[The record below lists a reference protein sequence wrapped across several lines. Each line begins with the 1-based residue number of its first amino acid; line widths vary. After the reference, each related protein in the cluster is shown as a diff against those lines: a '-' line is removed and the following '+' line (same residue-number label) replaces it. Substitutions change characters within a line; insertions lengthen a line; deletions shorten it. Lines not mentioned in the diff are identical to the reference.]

1 MSAPTPLSSE
11 TIALALQ
18 GLPGWKHEGDALHKR
33 FELGSF
39 RAALAFLVRVGF
51 EAEQRNHHPEIFNVY
66 GKVELTLRT
75 HDAGNTV
82 TQMDLD
88 LAKAIEALG

>member
-1 MSAPTPLSSE
+1 MSAPSPLSSE
-11 TIALALQ
+11 AIARALNE
-18 GLPGWKHEGDALHKR
+18 LPGWKHEGDALHKA
-33 FELGSF
+33 FDLGSF
-39 RAALAFLVRVGF
+39 RAALAFLVRIGF

-75 HDAGNTV
+75 HDAGNEV
-82 TQMDLD
+82 TEMDIE

>member
-1 MSAPTPLSSE
+1 MSALSSDV
-11 TIALALQ
+11 IARALKE
-18 GLPGWKHEGDALHKR
+18 LPGWKHEGDALHKAYD
-33 FELGSF
+33 LGSF
-39 RAALAFLVRVGF
+39 RAALAFLVRIGF

-75 HDAGNTV
+75 HDAGNKV
-82 TQMDLD
+82 TELDLD

>member
-1 MSAPTPLSSE
+1 MSALSSDV
-11 TIALALQ
+11 IARALKE
-18 GLPGWKHEGDALHKR
+18 LPGWKHEGDALHKAYD
-33 FELGSF
+33 LGSF
-39 RAALAFLVRVGF
+39 RAALAFLVRIGF

-75 HDAGNTV
+75 HDAGNKV
-82 TQMDLD
+82 TELDLG